1 MSAGTMTILDG
12 AAALARLMRDWE
24 CSAAFH
30 VPGEGILEI
39 LDALDQAGVPLVSCR
54 HEAGA
59 AVAAQA
65 LGHVTGRPGICLVGR
80 APGALN
86 TALALHTARTDAA
99 PMILIIGQPP
109 HKIAGRE
116 PFLGN
121 DFALAFAPMAKWIG
135 TCTEAARL
143 PELFARAWA
152 TALEGQRGPVVLS
165 IHEEVWRQTVS
176 ATSLPFSAPVPP
188 RGAASTEAVSA
199 ILSSL
204 TGGRK
209 PLIVVGGTG
218 WSAGDC
224 HTLVALAERLGIPV
238 ATSYRRRCLMP
249 ASHPLFAGELG
260 IGADPALA
268 RRVAEADPI
277 LVLGMRLG
285 EINTFGAS
293 VFEGYRL
300 LDAPVPAQRVLHVHP
315 DTTELN
321 AVYQTQMAV
330 QAHPGEVLAQLLA
343 VAGGGGSVDPDWP
356 ASLRTARLDFA
367 TGRPCPGPL
376 DLREVFRTL
385 RAAVPPD
392 AMLTVGAGAYAHWPQ
407 RYFPHDHPLTQLGPK
422 SGAMGYGLP
431 AAIGVQ
437 VAQPGRRV
445 VALAGDGCLMM
456 QGEELSTAVLYR
468 LPIVVIV
475 VNNSAYGAIAA
486 SQTRAFGRTT
496 GTSLAQVD
504 LAAWA
509 QALGATGL
517 RVTQT
522 TDFAP
527 ALERAL
533 TVGGPAVIELVTTEA
548 ALKP

>member
-1 MSAGTMTILDG
+1 MAAGTETRLDG
-12 AAALARLMRDWE
+12 AAALARLIRDWGHA
-24 CSAAFH
+24 AAFH
-30 VPGEGILEI
+30 VPGEGILEL
-39 LDALDQAGVPLVSCR
+39 LDALELAGVPLVSCR

-65 LGHVTGRPGICLVGR
+65 LGHVTGQPGLCLVGR

-99 PMILIIGQPP
+99 PMILIVGQPSSRL
-109 HKIAGRE
+109 AGRE
-116 PFLGN
+116 PFLGD
-121 DFALAFAPMAKWIG
+121 DFARAFAPMAKWVG

-143 PELFARAWA
+143 PGLFARAWSC
-152 TALEGQRGPVVLS
+152 ALEGQRGPVVLT
-165 IHEEVWRQTVS
+165 IHEEVWRQTLPAS
-176 ATSLPFSAPVPP
+176 ALPIAAPVPA
-188 RGAASTEAVSA
+188 RVAAAPGDIDA
-199 ILSSL
+199 ILSALS
-204 TGGRK
+204 GAQR
-209 PLIVVGGTG
+209 PLILVGGTG

-224 HTLVALAERLGIPV
+224 ASLVTLAERLGVPV
-238 ATSYRRRCLMP
+238 ATAYRRRCLMP

-260 IGADPALA
+260 IGADPALI
-268 RRVAEADPI
+268 RRIAEADPV

-300 LDAPVPAQRVLHVHP
+300 FDVPVPAQRVLHVHP
-315 DTTELN
+315 DAAELN
-321 AVYQTQMAV
+321 AVHQTQVAV
-330 QAHPGEVLAQLLA
+330 QAHPGEVLTQLLA
-343 VAGGGGSVDPDWP
+343 QAGGGGSVDPDWP
-356 ASLRTARLDFA
+356 ATLRAARLDFV

-376 DLREVFRTL
+376 DLRAVFRTL
-385 RAAVPPD
+385 RAALPAD

-437 VAQPGRRV
+437 VAQPHRRV
-445 VALAGDGCLMM
+445 VAVAGDGCLMM

-486 SQTRAFGRTT
+486 SQTRTFGRTT
-496 GTSLAQVD
+496 GTRLAPVD
-504 LAAWA
+504 VAAWA
-509 QALGATGL
+509 GAMGALGL
-517 RVTQT
+517 RVTGT
-522 TDFAP
+522 DDFAP

-533 TVGGPAVIELVTTEA
+533 AVGGPAVIELITGDE